1 MIAPVYQA
9 WADAIDAYHNKT
21 TKEVN
26 VKHIEEIR
34 NIVYNTL
41 GYSEGSDEKLR
52 ALETAF
58 ACEDGQPSELEMH
71 RADYRAIKE
80 AGWECPGE
88 LLAAHK
94 VLERKYAE
102 LTATPTPFNQVTSI
116 ELLRVANEAFSQV
129 VDHDFAGNPITEY
142 GVLLWGAYGP
152 AVLRLINLALVKFSP
167 AEKVTEA
174 ATQNMETIL
183 AQMNE
188 QQFYEEL
195 KHLTNSIHFK
205 KLQEKYEKA
214 D

>member
-1 MIAPVYQA
+1 M
-9 WADAIDAYHNKT
+9 
-21 TKEVN
+21 
-26 VKHIEEIR
+26 KHIEDIR

-58 ACEDGQPSELEMH
+58 TCQDGQPSELEMH
-71 RADYRAIKE
+71 RADYQSIKE

-102 LTATPTPFNQVTSI
+102 VLDSVSAAPIPFNQVTSA
-116 ELLRVANEAFSQV
+116 ELLRVADEAFGQV
-129 VDHDFAGNPITEY
+129 VDHDFAGNPITDY
-142 GVLLWGAYGP
+142 SVLLWGAYGP
-152 AVLRLINLALVKFSP
+152 AVTRLINLALVKFSP

-174 ATQNMETIL
+174 AKQNMTDIF

-188 QQFYEEL
+188 QQFYRGIVE
-195 KHLTNSIHFK
+195 LTNSIHFEN
-205 KLQEKYEKA
+205 LQRKYGKT